1 MRWFVALVSL
11 GAAAGACRKS
21 TPPPVVGEVSLAD
34 SADQIIFDGRFYPTK
49 NGISRGVLRADTIFV
64 FNDGSAYV
72 LRQVSGEFRTETG
85 APNGTIRGDR
95 GTYDRRSRI
104 LDGFGNVVV
113 TSTAGERL
121 TSNHLRYSEMK
132 DEISSDSAF
141 TIVRGTDVQ
150 RGVKFVSDPN
160 LRDFRCI
167 SACSGVA
174 NVPIG
179 DIKP

>member
-1 MRWFVALVSL
+1 MRGLIAFVLIVT
-11 GAAAGACRKS
+11 AAGACKKS
-21 TPPPVVGEVSLAD
+21 TNPPAVGEMSLAD
-34 SADQIIFDGRFYPTK
+34 SADQIIFEGRFFPTK

-64 FNDGSAYV
+64 FNDGSKYV
-72 LRQVSGEFRTETG
+72 LRQVNGAFTTETG

-95 GTYDRRSRI
+95 GFYDLRSRI

-150 RGVKFVSDPN
+150 RGVKFISDPN
-160 LRDFRCI
+160 LRDFRCL
-167 SACSGVA
+167 SACSGAA